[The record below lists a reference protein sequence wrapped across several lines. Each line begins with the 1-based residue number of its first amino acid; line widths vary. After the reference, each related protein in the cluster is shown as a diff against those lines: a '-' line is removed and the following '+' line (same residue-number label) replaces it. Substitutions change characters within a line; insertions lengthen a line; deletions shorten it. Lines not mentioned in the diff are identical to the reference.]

1 MILSVCCWSGFNCF
15 KNAKGSGF
23 QTAKSCFCL
32 NSRFQHVKR
41 PGWWAAFAD
50 QARFGVGLALKRF
63 QPLHWSGFNR
73 YIEAVLTA
81 TLKPINR
88 HQQTYSQIFVIP
100 LPKYK
105 PKRQVTDTKCI
116 WFHLGPLFLVFHY
129 EVHTVVT
136 NWNALQ
142 AEKQKQNSRRSQCCR
157 VLIEMHFR
165 LNTRRNRF
173 IELS

>member
-1 MILSVCCWSGFNCF
+1 MLNGAVFKPLKAVFVWTAVFSRLAALFFYFALEKGFSIE
-15 KNAKGSGF
+15 AVS
-23 QTAKSCFCL
+23 TAT
-32 NSRFQHVKR
+32 
-41 PGWWAAFAD
+41 
-50 QARFGVGLALKRF
+50 LKRF
-63 QPLHWSGFNR
+63 YPLHWSGFNR

-88 HQQTYSQIFVIP
+88 HQQTYSQSFVMP